1 MRFVELRMEL
11 TGATSIFRCM
21 PSILPPGYRR
31 LLGSFAYAVDGAELS
46 YAKLHETALQYQLPV
61 PDAGWPAR
69 DRLTMFIAAW
79 SLVDHVARARKL
91 VSRFPWQDSNSAEL
105 NDFIRDTRPATQI
118 RNRHNQLDDD
128 IHAGSEC
135 VEDQA
140 ILGTVSWIDMRLPG
154 GHTRYAISSGPSRQ
168 GETLVEIPAHSLAED
183 GGVGQFRLL
192 VAEQEVDL
200 DALHYSLA
208 QFANRLD
215 AAMAKSVHAALIDE
229 AAKRGVSVDQLCA
242 SGPFDMTVATR
253 FEPDALGTGRF
264 KTGDRYTAVEVP
276 ADAFDHSS

>member
-1 MRFVELRMEL
+1 MEL
-11 TGATSIFRCM
+11 TRATSIFRCM

-31 LLGSFAYAVDGAELS
+31 LLGSFAYAVDGAELC
-46 YAKLHETALQYQLPV
+46 YAQLRETALQYQLPV

-118 RNRHNQLDDD
+118 RNRLNQLDDD

-140 ILGTVSWIDMRLPG
+140 ILGTVSWVDVTIPG
-154 GHTRYAISSGPSRQ
+154 GQTRYAISSGPCPQ
-168 GETLVEIPAHSLAED
+168 GEALVETPTHRLPEV
-183 GGVGQFRLL
+183 GEVGQFRLL

-200 DALHYSLA
+200 DALHFTLA
-208 QFANRLD
+208 QFAARLD
-215 AAMAKSVHAALIDE
+215 AAMTKSVHEALAEE

-253 FEPDALGTGRF
+253 FEPDAPGSGKF
-264 KTGDRYTAVEVP
+264 KAGERYASVEVLS
-276 ADAFDHSS
+276 DTFNRSC